1 MTPTFKNL
9 QAILES
15 YNALF
20 APDKPIQLIQ
30 EKIPF
35 TDTPLHFAANSG
47 DLSRVFT
54 LIYNGANI
62 DAEGDMGLTPIY
74 NAIRS
79 GNAEL
84 VRAFIGLGA
93 CLEKENRLGTSP
105 LEYALAI
112 KSKTE
117 IIELLSNPNS
127 VKKLVIDF
135 NEYTPQYRSADAKNL
150 AQVLNACTSNYLY
163 LKQKISIECKTLN
176 TKSTPLQLI
185 SSWGDLNTVNI
196 LIKNKAKLNAKDR
209 QGNTALFYAVLG
221 QNHEVLDCLIEAG
234 ADTQVINSKKM
245 NLLEFMFSVYSN
257 ESIIK
262 KFLSSFIKNNIQ
274 FAKPINHSILFNPS
288 KYSPQTLNLLNK
300 IIQK

>member
-1 MTPTFKNL
+1 MPQIFENL
-9 QAILES
+9 QKILES
-15 YNALF
+15 YNSLF
-20 APDKPIQLIQ
+20 APNEPIQLIQ
-30 EKIPF
+30 EKILF

-47 DLSRVFT
+47 ELSRVFT

-62 DAEGDMGLTPIY
+62 DAEGDMNLTPIY

-79 GNAEL
+79 GNAEV

-93 CLEKENRLGTSP
+93 CLDKENRLGTSP
-105 LEYALAI
+105 LDYALAI

-117 IIELLSNPNS
+117 IIELLANPNF
-127 VKKLVIDF
+127 VNKLVIDF

-176 TKSTPLQLI
+176 TKSTPLQLM
-185 SSWGDLNTVNI
+185 SSWGDLNVVNI

-221 QNHEVLDCLIEAG
+221 QNHEVLDWLIEAG
-234 ADTQVINSKKM
+234 VDTKLINNKKM

-262 KFLSSFIKNNIQ
+262 KFLSSFINHNIK
-274 FAKPINHSILFNPS
+274 FAKPINYNILFNPNKNS
-288 KYSPQTLNLLNK
+288 TSTLNSLNK